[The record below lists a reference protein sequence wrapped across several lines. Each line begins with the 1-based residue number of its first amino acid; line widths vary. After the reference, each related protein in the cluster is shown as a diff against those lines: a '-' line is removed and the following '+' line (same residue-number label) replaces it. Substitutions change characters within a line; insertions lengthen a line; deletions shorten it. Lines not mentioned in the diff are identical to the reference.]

1 MTNDHHP
8 IRIVVADDHAIM
20 REGLVIILNNQ
31 PDMKVVAECGDGEE
45 AVSLVLEHR
54 PDVAIL
60 DLQMPKSTGVAATVA
75 ILKKVPDARI
85 LFLTTYDGDEDI
97 FRGMK
102 VGARGYLLKESR
114 KDEVLHAIREV
125 AAGRRYLSPAAGASF
140 ANSASLPQ
148 LTKREREILILVSAG
163 KANKEIAAELNIS
176 EGTVKGHVNGI
187 MQKMN
192 VASRTEAALLAE
204 RRGLLRD

>member
-1 MTNDHHP
+1 MTEKMP
-8 IRIVVADDHAIM
+8 IRLVLADDHAIV
-20 REGLVIILNNQ
+20 REGLAIILNNQ

-45 AVSLVLEHR
+45 AVSMVLQHQ

-60 DLQMPKSTGVAATVA
+60 DLQMPRMTGAAAAVA
-75 ILKKVPDARI
+75 ILKQLPSARI

-102 VGARGYLLKESR
+102 AGARGYLLKESR
-114 KDEVLHAIREV
+114 KEEVLHAIREV
-125 AAGRRYLSPAAGASF
+125 AGGRRYLSPAAGASF

-148 LTKREREILILVSAG
+148 LTRREREILIQVSAG
-163 KANKEIAAELNIS
+163 KANKEIAADLNIS